1 MKLLLID
8 DHALFRE
15 GVAALVEQ
23 RMPGVALHLAG
34 DLNAARSVLAAHPD
48 CRLALLDLGLPDS
61 HGLDGIA
68 RLRELAPALPIVVLS
83 ADDRPETVLGAIDRG
98 AAGFIP
104 KSADSAAFAGALREV
119 LDGRVHLPRQALLGA
134 DTAQADDGEALGLSP
149 RQVDVL
155 RLLVEGRSNK
165 MIMRELELSESTV
178 KTHLHAIFRRLGV
191 SSRTQAVVAAARLG
205 LQLA

>member
-134 DTAQADDGEALGLSP
+134 DFGQFDDQPLDLGAGLGIAG
-149 RQVDVL
+149 Q
-155 RLLVEGRSNK
+155 
-165 MIMRELELSESTV
+165 
-178 KTHLHAIFRRLGV
+178 RRRCLQGFDIG
-191 SSRTQAVVAAARLG
+191 AAR
-205 LQLA
+205 QRR